1 MFSSDSDRVIPRQR
15 LKIGNLI
22 IVPFLLYGFLFLF
35 FIYLAVDTNTTTQI
49 EDLVVYFV
57 IFFIVFSVILNLILF
72 VNRWFLF
79 RRRTIFAEE
88 IGLPVEKKNWFSS
101 PEIKG
106 TYRGHR
112 ITIADSSESLG
123 RSRVHFTNFMINL
136 NTPTRSSFT
145 IKKRSITHANR
156 ELTND
161 QEVDRKLTI
170 KINSKMLLQQ
180 ILKTRRLRQGL
191 LELGERSRTRDLY
204 LNGKTLHY
212 KESGQVSDP
221 EYMQAVLNYM
231 VEMIKLIERVERI
244 GR

>member
-15 LKIGNLI
+15 IKFGNLI
-22 IVPFLLYGFLFLF
+22 IQFLLFLF
-35 FIYLAVDTNTTTQI
+35 VILFFSQMIFDSNTTNWF
-49 EDLVVYFV
+49 EDISDYLVLLFVGFIILTSLIGFV
-57 IFFIVFSVILNLILF
+57 I
-72 VNRWFLF
+72 RWFHF
-79 RRRTIFAEE
+79 RKWTIFAEE
-88 IGLPVEKKNWFSS
+88 RGLTVEKKSWVSS
-101 PEIKG
+101 PVIKG
-106 TYRGHR
+106 TYRGHQ
-112 ITIADSSESLG
+112 ITIADTSESRG
-123 RSRVHFTNFMINL
+123 RSREHFTNFMMTL
-136 NTPTRSSFT
+136 NTPTTSTFT

-161 QEVDRKLTI
+161 EEVDKKLTI
-170 KINSKMLLQQ
+170 KINTKMMLQQ

-204 LNGKTLHY
+204 LNGKVLHY

-231 VEMIKLIERVERI
+231 IDLIKLAERVEQI

>member
-1 MFSSDSDRVIPRQR
+1 M
-15 LKIGNLI
+15 
-22 IVPFLLYGFLFLF
+22 
-35 FIYLAVDTNTTTQI
+35 
-49 EDLVVYFV
+49 
-57 IFFIVFSVILNLILF
+57 
-72 VNRWFLF
+72 
-79 RRRTIFAEE
+79 FAEE
-88 IGLPVEKKNWFSS
+88 MGLPVEKKSWFSS
-101 PEIKG
+101 PIIKG

-112 ITIADSSESLG
+112 ITIADTSESRG
-123 RSRVHFTNFMINL
+123 RSRVHFTNFMMNL
-136 NTPTRSSFT
+136 NTPTTSSFT
-145 IKKRSITHANR
+145 IKKRSITHVNR

-161 QEVDRKLTI
+161 EVVDKKLTI

-212 KESGQVSDP
+212 KEGGQVSDP
-221 EYMQAVLNYM
+221 VYLQAVLNYM